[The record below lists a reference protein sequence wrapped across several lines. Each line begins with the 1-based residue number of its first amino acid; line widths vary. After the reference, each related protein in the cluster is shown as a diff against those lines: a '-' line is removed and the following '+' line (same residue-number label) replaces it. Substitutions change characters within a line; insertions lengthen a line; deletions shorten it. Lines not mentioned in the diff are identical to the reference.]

1 MTGLIGRKLG
11 MTRVFDAE
19 GTHVPVTI
27 IEAGPCPVV
36 QVGQTE
42 VQLGVGAKK
51 PKRTAKALAG
61 HVKKAGLET
70 APRVL
75 ESFPLAGEPPKAG
88 ETVTVAIF
96 AAGDRVKVTGVTKGR
111 GFQGVVHR
119 YHFGGGPETHG
130 NTRHRKPGSID
141 PGTDPARI
149 IKGKRLSGHMRARHI
164 TELGLRVLRVK
175 ADGQLLV

>member
-19 GTHVPVTI
+19 GTHVPVTV

-36 QVGQTE
+36 QVAGTQ
-42 VQLGVGAKK
+42 VQLGFGAKK

-88 ETVTVAIF
+88 ETLTVAIF
-96 AAGDRVKVTGVTKGR
+96 AFFFQAEDGIRAGHVTGVQTCAL
-111 GFQGVVHR
+111 
-119 YHFGGGPETHG
+119 PI
-130 NTRHRKPGSID
+130 S
-141 PGTDPARI
+141 AR
-149 IKGKRLSGHMRARHI
+149 A
-164 TELGLRVLRVK
+164 V
-175 ADGQLLV
+175 